1 MPGYPGGGQA
11 RLLRTNQQI
20 FLFNNETV
28 AAARASIAVQLDRIS
43 HSSYP
48 FGASFQVKFSG
59 DPGAFEVDIQTS
71 DTDNDA
77 DYCTINLL
85 NSSSQLNSNFVGR
98 VELPNFWAKF
108 VRGYVRTLTNAV
120 TTTLLVTR

>member
-28 AAARASIAVQLDRIS
+28 AAARESIAVQLDRIS

-48 FGASFQVKFSG
+48 FGASFQIKFSG

-98 VELPNFWAKF
+98 VELPNF
-108 VRGYVRTLTNAV
+108 
-120 TTTLLVTR
+120 